1 VPRVDHSAVRRRLV
15 AYGICLALGGVLG
28 AVAYAGLI
36 GIPYGPKAK
45 GDLAAAR
52 SDRPGH
58 RVLFVGNSL
67 TYWNGM
73 PSMVRRLTEE
83 TPGLGPMFVVQY
95 TAPGWDLTR
104 AAKHQGLRD
113 LIEDVRWHDV
123 VLQERSDVREPAFR
137 PLRDRIA
144 ATGARTMIY
153 GPGGRADYP
162 GVLATAIALPAQVAK
177 VGLAVEA
184 AYQADPSLDLI
195 ADGEGH
201 PNRAGSFLMACVFY
215 ATLTGRDPRRSAYSA
230 ELEPATSRLLKD
242 VAWHVYTSDG

>member
-1 VPRVDHSAVRRRLV
+1 MKRRLV

-36 GIPYGPKAK
+36 GIPYGPQAK
-45 GDLAAAR
+45 GDLASAR

-67 TYWNGM
+67 IYWNGM
-73 PSMVRRLTEE
+73 PSMVRRLAEE

-104 AAKHQGLRD
+104 AAKDRGLRA

-123 VLQERSDVREPAFR
+123 VLQERSDVGEPAFR
-137 PLRDRIA
+137 PLHERIA
-144 ATGARTMIY
+144 ASGARTMIY

-162 GVLATAIALPAQVAK
+162 GVLATAWALPAQVAK
-177 VGLAVEA
+177 VGLAFEA
-184 AYQADPSLDLI
+184 AYEADPSLDLI
-195 ADGEGH
+195 GDGEGH
-201 PNRAGSFLMACVFY
+201 PNRAGSFLMACVYY
-215 ATLTGRDPRRSAYSA
+215 ATLTGRDPRRSGYSGG
-230 ELEPATSRLLKD
+230 LDRATSRLLKQ
-242 VAWHVYTSDG
+242 VAWSVYTRAE

>member
-1 VPRVDHSAVRRRLV
+1 VRRRLV

-67 TYWNGM
+67 TYWNDM
-73 PSMVRRLTEE
+73 PSMVRRLAEE

-104 AAKHQGLRD
+104 AGKHQRLRD
-113 LIEDVRWHDV
+113 LIESVRWHDV
-123 VLQERSDVREPAFR
+123 VLQERSDAREPAFR
-137 PLRDRIA
+137 SLHERIA
-144 ATGARTMIY
+144 ASGARTTIY
-153 GPGGRADYP
+153 GPGGSADYP
-162 GVLATAIALPAQVAK
+162 GVLATALTLPAQVAK
-177 VGLAVEA
+177 VGLAFEA
-184 AYQADPSLDLI
+184 AYEADPSLDLI
-195 ADGEGH
+195 GDGDGH
-201 PNRAGSFLMACVFY
+201 PNRAGSFLMACVYY
-215 ATLTGRDPRRSAYSA
+215 ATLTGRDPRRSGYSG
-230 ELEPATSRLLKD
+230 ELGRATSRSLKQ
-242 VAWHVYTSDG
+242 VAWHVYTRGE